1 MRCPPAG
8 SLRSDSH
15 PCGRAVSE
23 DSPLLRARRGGA
35 SEPSGPL
42 GRRRGQVGR
51 AEPAGSARLGRAA
64 LALRAHPG
72 LRAARTRLGASGLCS
87 RWTRDRRPA
96 QAQSCPTSPGGA
108 GAPGSAPGYE
118 APPARGV
125 WCPGPPSLLRRGG
138 GLAAR
143 GETRTR
149 GPLCVSLVPGGA
161 GRASVAGDPRGAVR
175 SWGDKS
181 DSVWG

>member
-108 GAPGSAPGYE
+108 GAPGSAPSYE

-175 SWGDKS
+175 SWGGQK
-181 DSVWG
+181 